1 MARIS
6 AGALDTLLTERAHPG
21 EIAIDPWRAIIF
33 PNAIR
38 EQRRRKGMDSLLG
51 LAEQLPAIPYIRLSK
66 IERGEVTAKASELRA
81 IGHAIGV
88 LPAALL
94 IDVAADDFSV
104 ALWAGLRGEAMPVQR
119 EGEEL
124 AMLLAA
130 AFRARR
136 ADDPALTLA
145 ALGSEHSLPAVI
157 VSRIENAAKVPDRWN
172 RATLSAICGVLG
184 VASPRDLSAHL
195 RALHA
200 AGDLDPWLERIPG
213 AAAREERTR
222 MLIERLRAELAL
234 ADSTPPPLHRKLD
247 RATAQSG
254 MIGLV
259 RLAVRGV
266 PMDDGR
272 ISPAPSGGDVIVPP
286 GSGANAYALRMGRP
300 SLGSV
305 IPGHAVLVV
314 DPDRFPVGGGLA
326 ILREE
331 IGGDVAL
338 RVVSITI
345 DRDGRMTGHSIMPE
359 KQIAI
364 DSFPPGDVAMVTA
377 ILFT

>member
-1 MARIS
+1 
-6 AGALDTLLTERAHPG
+6 
-21 EIAIDPWRAIIF
+21 
-33 PNAIR
+33 
-38 EQRRRKGMDSLLG
+38 
-51 LAEQLPAIPYIRLSK
+51 
-66 IERGEVTAKASELRA
+66 
-81 IGHAIGV
+81 
-88 LPAALL
+88 
-94 IDVAADDFSV
+94 
-104 ALWAGLRGEAMPVQR
+104 
-119 EGEEL
+119 
-124 AMLLAA
+124 
-130 AFRARR
+130 
-136 ADDPALTLA
+136 
-145 ALGSEHSLPAVI
+145 
-157 VSRIENAAKVPDRWN
+157 
-172 RATLSAICGVLG
+172 
-184 VASPRDLSAHL
+184 
-195 RALHA
+195 
-200 AGDLDPWLERIPG
+200 
-213 AAAREERTR
+213 

-286 GSGANAYALRMGRP
+286 GSGANAYALRMCRP